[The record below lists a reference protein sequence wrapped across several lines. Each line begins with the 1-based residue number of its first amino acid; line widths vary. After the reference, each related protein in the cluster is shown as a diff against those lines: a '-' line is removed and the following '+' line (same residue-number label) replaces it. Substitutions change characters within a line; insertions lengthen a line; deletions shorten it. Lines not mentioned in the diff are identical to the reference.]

1 MADDPVAVLPAA
13 PVVAPLLADRAG
25 VVASMA
31 TEEIGLA
38 SGSLGAGR
46 MHKGDPIDPAV
57 GIVVRA
63 KIGDRLAGGQPIGE
77 VHARDEDAARHASRR
92 VLEAIVVRDEPA
104 SAPPLVHAWL
114 E

>member
-46 MHKGDPIDPAV
+46 MHKGDRRPGGGYRGPRQDRRPPRGRSAV
-57 GIVVRA
+57 
-63 KIGDRLAGGQPIGE
+63 GE
-77 VHARDEDAARHASRR
+77 VHARDEDAARQASRR
-92 VLEAIVVRDEPA
+92 GLEAIVVRDDP
-104 SAPPLVHAWL
+104 STPPRLVRLAG
-114 E
+114 